1 MDETPYINKSE
12 VPTDEAAEPRVVLA
26 DTPRKNADGS
36 SADIIDGSA
45 AVQKSELEKESG
57 EKDENLPGPIHSA
70 FGDGYL
76 GEVNVMLP
84 KEAPKADTEDL
95 PPAA

>member
-12 VPTDEAAEPRVVLA
+12 LPTDEAAEPRVILA

-45 AVQKSELEKESG
+45 AVQKKELEKESG

-76 GEVNVMLP
+76 GKVNATLP
-84 KEAPKADTEDL
+84 EEQPKPDTEEL